1 MKKLLASATA
11 VTLLTVGYSSAA
23 FAEKIQTT
31 RIAVTLK
38 TNKKLWNS
46 GTAMDTVRLTILMT

>member
-1 MKKLLASATA
+1 MKKILASATA
-11 VTLLTVGYSSAA
+11 FTLLTVGYSSAA

-38 TNKKLWNS
+38 TNKRLWSS
-46 GTAMDTVRLTILMT
+46 GIAMDTAQLTILMI